1 MWHCPHSLLH
11 AVAAECWAAIDRYL
25 LSAGPAAATGEWE
38 QTDACQLHRFCS
50 EYYAASANNSAVVTE
65 ASVEES
71 DVLPDLSSLFS
82 GSETI
87 LGDIPSTSAELKDTQ
102 ERVSSKCVQK
112 KLLLFVI
119 TGMTICVSDPLCEVE
134 PDDLEN
140 SLLHG

>member
-1 MWHCPHSLLH
+1 MPL
-11 AVAAECWAAIDRYL
+11 L
-25 LSAGPAAATGEWE
+25 LSAGQQSIVISCPPGPQQRRANGNR

-50 EYYAASANNSAVVTE
+50 AYYAASANNSAVVTE

-102 ERVSSKCVQK
+102 EQVSSKCVQK